1 MPPSV
6 PFPPHRVSCH
16 AWAKSNN
23 SGSTWQNYE
32 ICNYDQ
38 LGVVDLSFLRT
49 RGACPRC
56 GLARVQRTT
65 EGVGRLWGS
74 PSPDIVEEGAC
85 PRPYALVYGP
95 SVISSTERVLV
106 LCLFAVSV
114 WSHISA
120 FAQSD
125 LLHRVRDQ
133 LLKVTNLF
141 SVYCW
146 PPQVSRDVLCVSCVR
161 RLLGGGEAEDISL
174 FHYGRHASLLPPPS
188 MVRLDRLYHVPSL
201 QPPFRTFASQCT
213 LYPHLTPIRS
223 AHLAYISSIPLT
235 QSLSHSTVA
244 TWLKASTSSEQ
255 L

>member
-1 MPPSV
+1 VLCNPHLESSWKS
-6 PFPPHRVSCH
+6 PHRFEPETFRPLGFAQRRLGTNRQRAGSSGVKRSFGR
-16 AWAKSNN
+16 

-38 LGVVDLSFLRT
+38 FGVVDLSFLRT

-74 PSPDIVEEGAC
+74 PSPDIVEERAC
-85 PRPYALVYGP
+85 PRPYALIYGP

-106 LCLFAVSV
+106 LCLFV
-114 WSHISA
+114 I
-120 FAQSD
+120 
-125 LLHRVRDQ
+125 
-133 LLKVTNLF
+133 
-141 SVYCW
+141 
-146 PPQVSRDVLCVSCVR
+146 SRDVLCVSCVR

-174 FHYGRHASLLPPPS
+174 FHYGRYASLLPPPS

-235 QSLSHSTVA
+235 QSVSHSTVD
-244 TWLKASTSSEQ
+244 TWLKAVHHRNKFNHVP
-255 L
+255 